1 MLRLS
6 ENGPFMLVWRGQ
18 MVEKIRAQQ

>member
-6 ENGPFMLVWRGQ
+6 ENGPFLLVWRGQ

>member
-6 ENGPFMLVWRGQ
+6 ENGPFMLAWRGQ